1 MNKIK
6 CPHCGEEF
14 NLEESDYD
22 AIAKQIRGVEFEQEL
37 HRRLKEQEAIQ
48 QAKAEAAASKEE
60 AERAVLKRRVEEAEA
75 KEKAALEAL
84 NAKKEAEIAAKN
96 AEITR
101 LQSDIRVAKE
111 ATKNE
116 VTNALMEQQKKLQEQ
131 ELAIAQLKSQLDLV
145 KEADASKMKDLQAKH
160 LEELKDKDEQIAY
173 LKDFKA
179 KLSTKNI
186 GESLEQYC
194 LNQFNSIRLAA
205 YPKAYF
211 EKDNKVS
218 GSGSK
223 GDFIF
228 REQTEEGAELISI
241 MFEMK
246 NENEE
251 TSIKHKN
258 EDFFKELDKDRNE
271 KNCEYAVL
279 VSTLEADND
288 FYNAGIVQAYQYPK
302 MFVVRPQCF
311 LTVISLL
318 RNAALNAADYK
329 NQLVIAQSQSVDVTH
344 FEEHL
349 DEFKTYLGE
358 KYRLA
363 SNKFQTA
370 IAEIDKSIAA
380 LTKVKNELL
389 GSENNLRLANEKTQ
403 GLTIKKLTKD
413 SPSVAA
419 KFNALDNEENE

>member
-111 ATKNE
+111 STKNE

-145 KEADASKMKDLQAKH
+145 KEADANQIKDLKAKH
-160 LEELKDKDEQIAY
+160 LEDLKGKDEQIAY
-173 LKDFKA
+173 YKDLKTRM
-179 KLSTKNI
+179 STKLV
-186 GESLEQYC
+186 GETLEQHC
-194 LNQFNSIRLAA
+194 LNQFNSIRMAA
-205 YPKAYF
+205 YPNAYF
-211 EKDNKVS
+211 EKDNDAS
-218 GSGSK
+218 SGSK

-228 REQTEEGAELISI
+228 RELTSEGAELISI

-246 NENEE
+246 NEND
-251 TSIKHKN
+251 TTATKHKN
-258 EDFFKELDKDRNE
+258 EDFLKELDKDRTE
-271 KNCEYAVL
+271 KKCEYAVL
-279 VSTLEADND
+279 VSMLEPDSD
-288 FYNAGIVQAYQYPK
+288 YYNAGIVESYKYPK
-302 MFVVRPQCF
+302 MFIVRPQCF
-311 LTVISLL
+311 LAIISLL
-318 RNAALNAADYK
+318 RNAALNAAEYK
-329 NQLVIAQSQSVDVTH
+329 NQLVIAQSQSVDITN
-344 FEEHL
+344 FEAKL
-349 DEFKTYLGE
+349 TAFQGEFGRNYE
-358 KYRLA
+358 LA
-363 SNKFQTA
+363 SRRFGEA
-370 IAEIDKSIAA
+370 IEQIDKSIAQ
-380 LTKVKNELL
+380 LQKVRGSLVS
-389 GSENNLRLANEKTQ
+389 SENNLRLADQKLQE
-403 GLTIKKLTKD
+403 LTIKKLTKD
-413 SPSVAA
+413 SPSLKA
-419 KFNALDNEENE
+419 KFEALDNDKNE